1 MVESAR
7 DFSKNWKPFLSN
19 LNSTLHSA
27 SLMCNIQVKAS
38 ILVIWKIGVFRRKH
52 FLQKQ
57 NIFIANNISV
67 VVKDEEMAELLIRSH
82 KKSLIFKAQQITR

>member
-1 MVESAR
+1 
-7 DFSKNWKPFLSN
+7 
-19 LNSTLHSA
+19 
-27 SLMCNIQVKAS
+27 MCNIQVKAS

-57 NIFIANNISV
+57 EIFIANNISV
-67 VVKDEEMAELLIRSH
+67 VVKDEEKAELFIRSH